1 MDTTTPFTPAPRP
14 KLFEALQVR
23 DFRLLWFASW
33 IWQHARWMEVVVL
46 GWIVLELTDS
56 PWLVGLVAF
65 LRMVPMPLLGMVA
78 GIVADR
84 ASRRL
89 MLAAVQALNIASMTT
104 LFLLLLFDVAQFW
117 HIALITL
124 VMGIGFTVDFPARR
138 SLIADMV
145 GASRVTNAMS
155 LEIAAMT
162 GSKTMGPLYGGLLLS
177 VTGAE
182 GALLAIMVLYVCG
195 FLLLMRVRFPE
206 RPMKTSPE
214 PPLRMLGEG
223 LAYVMRNRF
232 LLGVLLVTAVA
243 NLILTPYMFMVPVFA
258 RDVLE
263 VGPTLMGLLAASDGF
278 GSLVGAVAVSARR
291 EIRSPGR
298 IYVYGTTAAMVFVLG
313 FSLSSLYGLSLVLLM
328 LAGVAFSGFLTMQS
342 TLMLLGSL
350 EEMRGRALGTLL
362 VAIGAAPAGTL
373 ITGAVAEAWGAP
385 VAVAINCTVGLM
397 MMIGILVW
405 IPALRMV
412 QPP

>member
-1 MDTTTPFTPAPRP
+1 M
-14 KLFEALQVR
+14 
-23 DFRLLWFASW
+23 
-33 IWQHARWMEVVVL
+33 VVL

-155 LEIAAMT
+155 LEITAMT

-232 LLGVLLVTAVA
+232 LLGVLLVTVVA

-405 IPALRMV
+405 IPALRRV
-412 QPP
+412 QPS